1 MIEDERNL
9 IIRAKGGEA
18 EAFGLLYDEY
28 LPKIYRFVL
37 LKTGHREEAED
48 LTHQVFLQAW
58 KSLKSYNDQGY
69 PFSSWLYRIA
79 RNLTVDYYRR
89 FRLNIPLEES
99 RFFGAKDE
107 IDLAVNFDLSKE
119 STRLTVAIQKLK
131 DIEQTVIIMRFIDE
145 LSIKETA
152 GAIDKSEGAVKL
164 IQHRAIQ
171 KLKKLMSEDKE
182 NK

>member
-58 KSLKSYNDQGY
+58 KSLNSYNDQGY

-89 FRLNIPLEES
+89 FKLNVSFEEAEI
-99 RFFGAKDE
+99 FGAE
-107 IDLAVNFDLSKE
+107 SQRDLAADFDLSRE
-119 STRLTVAIQKLK
+119 SVKLTSAIQKLK
-131 DIEQTVIIMRFIDE
+131 DNEQAVIIMRFVDE

-152 GAIDKSEGAVKL
+152 AAIDKSEGAVKL

-171 KLKKLMSEDKE
+171 KLKKLMDVEKAQ
-182 NK
+182 

>member
-1 MIEDERNL
+1 MLEDERNL

-58 KSLKSYNDQGY
+58 RSVRSYNDRGY

-89 FRLNIPLEES
+89 FRPAVSLADAELLG
-99 RFFGAKDE
+99 RDDE
-107 IDLAVNFDLSKE
+107 TDPATGLDLAEDSA
-119 STRLTVAIQKLK
+119 RLADSLRELK
-131 DIEQTVIIMRFIDE
+131 DIEQAVIVMRFVDE

-152 GAIDKSEGAVKL
+152 AAIDKSEGAVKL

-171 KLKKLMSEDKE
+171 KLKTLMIEKE
-182 NK
+182 QK

>member
-58 KSLKSYNDQGY
+58 KSLKNYNDQGY

-79 RNLTVDYYRR
+79 RNLAIDYYRR
-89 FRLNIPLEES
+89 FKLNVPFEEAEI
-99 RFFGAKDE
+99 FGERDQR
-107 IDLAVNFDLSKE
+107 DLAASFDLSQE
-119 STRLTVAIQKLK
+119 SIKLTAAVQKLK
-131 DIEQTVIIMRFIDE
+131 DNEQAVIIMRFIDE
-145 LSIKETA
+145 LSVKETA
-152 GAIDKSEGAVKL
+152 AAIDKSEGAVKL

-171 KLKKLMSEDKE
+171 KLRKLMDVEKTQ
-182 NK
+182 

>member
-1 MIEDERNL
+1 MLEDERNL

-58 KSLKSYNDQGY
+58 RSIRAYNDRGY

-89 FRLNIPLEES
+89 FRPAVSLADAELLS
-99 RFFGAKDE
+99 RDDGDDPIAKF
-107 IDLAVNFDLSKE
+107 DLAEE
-119 STRLTVAIQKLK
+119 STRLTRNLQKLK
-131 DIEQTVIIMRFIDE
+131 DIEQTVVIMRFVDE
-145 LSIKETA
+145 FSIKETA
-152 GAIDKSEGAVKL
+152 AAVDKSEGAVKL

-171 KLKKLMSEDKE
+171 KLKEMMAEEKQ
-182 NK
+182 

>member
-1 MIEDERNL
+1 MLEDERNL

-58 KSLKSYNDQGY
+58 RNIRNYDDRGY

-79 RNLTVDYYRR
+79 KNLVVDYYRR
-89 FRLNIPLEES
+89 LRPNVSLEDC
-99 RFFGAKDE
+99 RVFPADE
-107 IDLAVNFDLSKE
+107 VDPETDLDLSRE
-119 STRLTVAIQKLK
+119 TEKLARAVGK
-131 DIEQTVIIMRFIDE
+131 LRDTEQTVVIMRFVDE

-152 GAIDKSEGAVKL
+152 AAIEKSEGAVKL

-171 KLKKLMSEDKE
+171 KLKKLMTEEK
-182 NK
+182 